1 MWQWWNCAAASMPAG
16 RAPLRINLDETSIAL
31 FQGHSKG
38 VAFFRKRKH
47 APDTEPLQKASLATK
62 RTCFT
67 HVGLICD
74 EPALQP
80 LLPQV
85 LIGNEQTFLERDM
98 AALRAE
104 CPANVHLVRQKSA
117 WNNAETCKAIIRLLA
132 EALRPHLASRGLQPV
147 LFLDAA
153 PCHLHP
159 SIFQCCAA
167 HGIWPIVV
175 PAGLTWLLQPLD
187 THAFLQYKLRLR
199 ARYHSRRAATA
210 DGKLTMAQFLPV
222 VYDAIH
228 QVLEGRT
235 WATAFEKNGFGQS
248 QAALSAFVLRQCQLE
263 NAPSIPSSLPTL
275 ELVERCWPQNRKVK
289 YLGWILRPYRQR
301 ASLPAPAAVPAP
313 CALPAPAQSGQAAP
327 TGAPLRTVARG
338 RPLMPR
344 PVLPPAAPSGSGP
357 VTRLQAALAR
367 GSVSSTSRPGKAD
380 RSSM

>member
-1 MWQWWNCAAASMPAG
+1 M
-16 RAPLRINLDETSIAL
+16 
-31 FQGHSKG
+31 F
-38 VAFFRKRKH
+38 FFRKGKR
-47 APDTEPLQKASLATK
+47 APDAEPLQKASLATK

-85 LIGNEQTFLERDM
+85 LIGNEQTFLEGDM
-98 AALRAE
+98 AALRAA

-132 EALRPHLASRGLQPV
+132 EALRPHLASKGLQPV
-147 LFLDAA
+147 LLLDAA

-167 HGIWPIVV
+167 NGIWPIVV
-175 PAGLTWLLQPLD
+175 PAGLTWLLQPLGA
-187 THAFLQYKLRLR
+187 HAFLQYKLRLR
-199 ARYHSRRAATA
+199 ARYRSRRAATA
-210 DGKLTMAQFLPV
+210 DGKLTVAQFLPAV
-222 VYDAIH
+222 CDAIH

-275 ELVERCWPQNRKVK
+275 
-289 YLGWILRPYRQR
+289 
-301 ASLPAPAAVPAP
+301 
-313 CALPAPAQSGQAAP
+313 
-327 TGAPLRTVARG
+327 
-338 RPLMPR
+338 
-344 PVLPPAAPSGSGP
+344 
-357 VTRLQAALAR
+357 
-367 GSVSSTSRPGKAD
+367 
-380 RSSM
+380 